1 MAKVL
6 WLIDHVIHATSSR
19 FGTLTAD
26 YVLDSPN
33 RLPTISASQALEA
46 LEDEGSNSVSTGIK
60 ALDKVLV
67 PFSVSSQV
75 DGSGKIQPGG
85 IKRGQLAAN
94 ALSKDDGVVWIDCFQ
109 KTPIAR
115 ISAAL
120 ENMQL
125 VKEEDIA
132 YEASATR
139 ASHGDGFTRY
149 SCFTLPHF
157 LALLS
162 RPSSTTV
169 PAGTSLIVINCVSA
183 LINAALPRSHVGKQN
198 AKQPQAS
205 TPSAKRMQALQTI
218 ISLLNKL
225 AATRNCAV
233 VILSQCATK
242 MQSEHGASLVPAV
255 NATVWE
261 QGIST
266 RIALFRN
273 WSWDERKPH
282 SVFLA
287 GVQKLDGRVMLDVI
301 DSASAFTVESTGVRD
316 VDYEASHPMEVA
328 AAAAQQK
335 RKIGQTELEVPDSE
349 DEDYGWAEEDEAS
362 LPAPPPQWQ
371 GSEDIILGQDV
382 GRSEDEEE
390 AEEEYHSYDEAEG
403 AEAAEEDDSNQE

>member
-1 MAKVL
+1 MGAAGQRE
-6 WLIDHVIHATSSR
+6 DSS
-19 FGTLTAD
+19 G
-26 YVLDSPN
+26 
-33 RLPTISASQALEA
+33 
-46 LEDEGSNSVSTGIK
+46 
-60 ALDKVLV
+60 
-67 PFSVSSQV
+67 
-75 DGSGKIQPGG
+75 
-85 IKRGQLAAN
+85 LAAN
-94 ALSKDDGVVWIDCFQ
+94 ALSNDNGVVWIGELWQTHCFQ
-109 KTPIAR
+109 KTPVSR
-115 ISAAL
+115 LSAAL
-120 ENMQL
+120 EKMQL
-125 VKEEDIA
+125 RKGEYSADNPSSKT
-132 YEASATR
+132 AS
-139 ASHGDGFTRY
+139 SGDGFLHY

-162 RPSSTTV
+162 RPSSTTIPV
-169 PAGTSLIVINCVSA
+169 GTSLIVINCVSA
-183 LINAALPRSHVGKQN
+183 LVNAALPRSQVGKQN
-198 AKQPQAS
+198 TKQPHGS

-242 MQSEHGASLVPAV
+242 MQSEHGAALVPAI

-266 RIALFRN
+266 RVALFRN
-273 WSWDERKPH
+273 WSWEDRKPH

-287 GVQKLDGRVMLDVI
+287 GVQKVDGRMMMDVV

-316 VDYEASHPMEVA
+316 VEYEASHPMEI

-349 DEDYGWAEEDEAS
+349 DEDYGWADEDEAS

-390 AEEEYHSYDEAEG
+390 AEEEYHSYDEGEG
-403 AEAAEEDDSNQE
+403 ADEADEAASNTE